1 MFIVIY
7 LLSKEVRR
15 TFAKKLFRY
24 EAQKTSSLILNRVL
38 VCEAKNIG

>member
-1 MFIVIY
+1 MFIVSY
-7 LLSKEVRR
+7 LLSKEVH

-38 VCEAKNIG
+38 VCEAKNMG